1 MVRACRFLILLVALT
16 LTLPALAGGITV
28 RDRSHS
34 VIGYVSD
41 DGVVRNRS
49 TRGYLTVGGLVK
61 TRSHSTA
68 GRINEDGRVQDRHH
82 STLGR
87 VSEDGVVRNRSH
99 SVVGYVE
106 GASSSDRMLQVAYL
120 FFFSD
125 FLD

>member
-1 MVRACRFLILLVALT
+1 
-16 LTLPALAGGITV
+16 
-28 RDRSHS
+28 
-34 VIGYVSD
+34 
-41 DGVVRNRS
+41 
-49 TRGYLTVGGLVK
+49 VK